1 MLKFKLNINKGV
13 ETLLLKDLLKKL
25 RESRGL
31 NKQELANKV
40 DISRS
45 YISTI
50 ESGKVEKPT
59 KKTLMKIAYVFDPD
73 DEQSIYSALLEASG
87 YDTESSKEE
96 YRDYI
101 NEMSA
106 NFQETNKFNA
116 EVLSGMK
123 YRVNKHDNSVV
134 FLDKPYMNVL
144 WLLEQE
150 DFKVYLGYEDDE
162 FFIDDNGTP
171 FNKPLE
177 LDDEDKNNL
186 LIQVHNFQ
194 SNLLLMKK
202 ALKNKND
209 IEALNIE
216 SMEYT
221 LIFDLL
227 NNRINDKNEL
237 ISKLAVINKEREIF
251 NAKEY
256 HEEINKAIE
265 EQDAIKLQRLVRI
278 TTINELKKYLSEQK

>member
-1 MLKFKLNINKGV
+1 MI
-13 ETLLLKDLLKKL
+13 LKDLLKNL

-31 NKQELANKV
+31 NKQELASKV

-73 DEQSIYSALLEASG
+73 DEQNIYSSLLEASG
-87 YDTESSKEE
+87 YDTKNSKEE
-96 YRDYI
+96 YRDYL

-106 NFQETNKFNA
+106 NFQETNKFNG

-134 FLDKPYMNVL
+134 FLDKPYMNIL

-150 DFKVYLGYEDDE
+150 DFRVYLGYEDDE

-171 FNKPLE
+171 FSKPLE

-186 LIQVHNFQ
+186 LFQVRNFQ

-202 ALKNKND
+202 ALKNKID
-209 IEALNIE
+209 IDELNID

-256 HEEINKAIE
+256 YEEINKAIE
-265 EQDAIKLQRLVRI
+265 DQDAIKLQRLVRI

>member
-1 MLKFKLNINKGV
+1 M
-13 ETLLLKDLLKKL
+13 LLKDLLKEL

-101 NEMSA
+101 NEMST
-106 NFQETNKFNA
+106 NFQETKKFNG
-116 EVLSGMK
+116 EVISGMK

-256 HEEINKAIE
+256 HEELDKAAQ
-265 EQDAIKLQRLVRI
+265 EQDALKLQRLIRM
-278 TTINELKKYLSEQK
+278 TTIVELKQYLSEQNKGD

>member
-1 MLKFKLNINKGV
+1 M
-13 ETLLLKDLLKKL
+13 LLKDLLKKL

>member
-1 MLKFKLNINKGV
+1 M
-13 ETLLLKDLLKKL
+13 LLKDLLKEL

-73 DEQSIYSALLEASG
+73 GEQNIYSVLLEASG
-87 YDTESSKEE
+87 YDTKKSKDE
-96 YRDYI
+96 YRNYL
-101 NEMSA
+101 NEMNA
-106 NFQETNKFNA
+106 NFQEKNKFNG
-116 EVLSGMK
+116 EILSGMK

-134 FLDKPYMNVL
+134 FLDKPYMNIL

-150 DFKVYLGYEDDE
+150 DFRVYLGYEDDE

-171 FNKPLE
+171 FSKPLE

-186 LIQVHNFQ
+186 LFQVRNFQ

-202 ALKNKND
+202 SLKNKID
-209 IEALNIE
+209 IDELTID
-216 SMEYT
+216 SKEYT

-237 ISKLAVINKEREIF
+237 ISKLAIINKEREIF

-265 EQDAIKLQRLVRI
+265 DQDAIKLQRLVRI

>member
-1 MLKFKLNINKGV
+1 M
-13 ETLLLKDLLKKL
+13 LLKDLLKEL

-101 NEMSA
+101 NEMST
-106 NFQETNKFNA
+106 NFQETKKFNG
-116 EVLSGMK
+116 EVISGMK

-186 LIQVHNFQ
+186 LIQVYNFQ

-256 HEEINKAIE
+256 HEELDKAAQ
-265 EQDAIKLQRLVRI
+265 EQDALKLQRLIRM
-278 TTINELKKYLSEQK
+278 TTIVELKQYLSEQNKGD

>member
-1 MLKFKLNINKGV
+1 M
-13 ETLLLKDLLKKL
+13 LLKDLLKEL

-101 NEMSA
+101 NEMST
-106 NFQETNKFNA
+106 NFQETKKFNG
-116 EVLSGMK
+116 EVISGMK

-256 HEEINKAIE
+256 YEELDKAAQ
-265 EQDAIKLQRLVRI
+265 EQDALKLQRLIRR
-278 TTINELKKYLSEQK
+278 TTIVELKQYLSEQNKGD

>member
-1 MLKFKLNINKGV
+1 M
-13 ETLLLKDLLKKL
+13 LLKDLLKEL

-40 DISRS
+40 NISRS

-73 DEQSIYSALLEASG
+73 DEQSIYSTLLEASG

-101 NEMSA
+101 NEMST
-106 NFQETNKFNA
+106 NFQETNKFNG
-116 EVLSGMK
+116 EVISGMK

-134 FLDKPYMNVL
+134 FLDKPYMNVV

-194 SNLLLMKK
+194 SNLLFMKK

-209 IEALNIE
+209 IEALKIK

-227 NNRINDKNEL
+227 NNRFNDKNEL

-251 NAKEY
+251 NVEEY
-256 HEEINKAIE
+256 HEEIEKAVE
-265 EQDAIKLQRLVRI
+265 QQDALKLQRLVRM
-278 TTINELKKYLSEQK
+278 TTINELKQYLSEQN

>member
-1 MLKFKLNINKGV
+1 M
-13 ETLLLKDLLKKL
+13 LLKDLLKEL

-40 DISRS
+40 NISRS

-73 DEQSIYSALLEASG
+73 DEQSIYSTLLEASG

-101 NEMSA
+101 NEMST
-106 NFQETNKFNA
+106 NFQETNKFNG
-116 EVLSGMK
+116 EVISGMK

-194 SNLLLMKK
+194 SNLLFMKK

-209 IEALNIE
+209 IEALKIK

-227 NNRINDKNEL
+227 NNRFNDKNEL

-251 NAKEY
+251 NVEEY
-256 HEEINKAIE
+256 HEEIEKAVE
-265 EQDAIKLQRLVRI
+265 QQDALKLQRLVRM
-278 TTINELKKYLSEQK
+278 TTINELKQYLSEQN

>member
-1 MLKFKLNINKGV
+1 M
-13 ETLLLKDLLKKL
+13 LLKDLLKKL

-106 NFQETNKFNA
+106 NFQDTNKFNA
-116 EVLSGMK
+116 EVVSGMK

>member
-1 MLKFKLNINKGV
+1 M
-13 ETLLLKDLLKKL
+13 LLKDLLKEL

-87 YDTESSKEE
+87 YDTEGSKEE

-101 NEMSA
+101 NEMST
-106 NFQETNKFNA
+106 NFQETKKFNG
-116 EVLSGMK
+116 EVISGMK

-256 HEEINKAIE
+256 YEELDKAAQ
-265 EQDAIKLQRLVRI
+265 EQDALKLQRLIRM
-278 TTINELKKYLSEQK
+278 TTIVELKQYLSEQNKGD

>member
-1 MLKFKLNINKGV
+1 M
-13 ETLLLKDLLKKL
+13 LLKDLLKEL

-101 NEMSA
+101 NEMST
-106 NFQETNKFNA
+106 NFQETKKFNG
-116 EVLSGMK
+116 EVISGMK

-256 HEEINKAIE
+256 YEELDKAAQ
-265 EQDAIKLQRLVRI
+265 EQDALKLQRLIRM
-278 TTINELKKYLSEQK
+278 TTIVELKQYLSEQNKGD

>member
-1 MLKFKLNINKGV
+1 M
-13 ETLLLKDLLKKL
+13 LLKDLLKEL

-40 DISRS
+40 NISRS

-73 DEQSIYSALLEASG
+73 DEQSIYSTLLEASG

-101 NEMSA
+101 NEMSK

-116 EVLSGMK
+116 EVISGMK

-177 LDDEDKNNL
+177 LDDENRNNL

-209 IEALNIE
+209 IEALKIE

-251 NAKEY
+251 NVEEY

-265 EQDAIKLQRLVRI
+265 VQDALKLQRLIRM
-278 TTINELKKYLSEQK
+278 TTLKELKQYLSEQN

>member
-1 MLKFKLNINKGV
+1 M
-13 ETLLLKDLLKKL
+13 LLKDLLKEL

-101 NEMSA
+101 NEMST
-106 NFQETNKFNA
+106 NFQETKKFNG
-116 EVLSGMK
+116 EVISGMK

-177 LDDEDKNNL
+177 LDYEDKNNL

-256 HEEINKAIE
+256 HEELDKAAQ
-265 EQDAIKLQRLVRI
+265 EQDALKLQRLIRM
-278 TTINELKKYLSEQK
+278 TTIVELKQYLSEQNKGD

>member
-1 MLKFKLNINKGV
+1 M
-13 ETLLLKDLLKKL
+13 LLKDLLKEL

-40 DISRS
+40 NISRS

-73 DEQSIYSALLEASG
+73 DEQSIYSTLLEASG

-101 NEMSA
+101 NEMST
-106 NFQETNKFNA
+106 NFQETNKFNG
-116 EVLSGMK
+116 EVISGMK

-194 SNLLLMKK
+194 SNLLFMKK

-209 IEALNIE
+209 IEALKIK

-227 NNRINDKNEL
+227 NNRFNDKNEL

-251 NAKEY
+251 NVEEY
-256 HEEINKAIE
+256 HEEIEKAVE
-265 EQDAIKLQRLVRI
+265 QQDALKLQRLVRM
-278 TTINELKKYLSEQK
+278 TTINELKQYLSEQNRGD

>member
-1 MLKFKLNINKGV
+1 
-13 ETLLLKDLLKKL
+13 
-25 RESRGL
+25 
-31 NKQELANKV
+31 
-40 DISRS
+40 
-45 YISTI
+45 
-50 ESGKVEKPT
+50 
-59 KKTLMKIAYVFDPD
+59 
-73 DEQSIYSALLEASG
+73 
-87 YDTESSKEE
+87 
-96 YRDYI
+96 
-101 NEMSA
+101 
-106 NFQETNKFNA
+106 
-116 EVLSGMK
+116 MK

-134 FLDKPYMNVL
+134 FLDKPYMNIL

-150 DFKVYLGYEDDE
+150 DFRVYLGYEDDE

-171 FNKPLE
+171 FSKPLE

-186 LIQVHNFQ
+186 LFQVRNFQ

-202 ALKNKND
+202 SLKNKID
-209 IEALNIE
+209 IDELTID
-216 SMEYT
+216 SKEYT

-237 ISKLAVINKEREIF
+237 ISKLAIINKEREIF

-265 EQDAIKLQRLVRI
+265 DQDAIKLQRLVRI

>member
-1 MLKFKLNINKGV
+1 M
-13 ETLLLKDLLKKL
+13 LLKDLLKEL

-73 DEQSIYSALLEASG
+73 GEQNIYSVLLEASG
-87 YDTESSKEE
+87 YDTKNSKEE
-96 YRDYI
+96 YRNYL
-101 NEMSA
+101 NEMNA
-106 NFQETNKFNA
+106 NFQETKKFNG
-116 EVLSGMK
+116 EILSGMK

-134 FLDKPYMNVL
+134 FLDKPYMNIL

-150 DFKVYLGYEDDE
+150 DFRVYLGYEDDE

-171 FNKPLE
+171 FSKPLE

-186 LIQVHNFQ
+186 LFQVRNFQ

-202 ALKNKND
+202 SLKNKID
-209 IEALNIE
+209 IDELTID
-216 SMEYT
+216 SKEYT

-237 ISKLAVINKEREIF
+237 ISKLAIINKEREIF

-265 EQDAIKLQRLVRI
+265 DQDAIKLQRLVRI

>member
-1 MLKFKLNINKGV
+1 MI
-13 ETLLLKDLLKKL
+13 LKDLLKNL

-73 DEQSIYSALLEASG
+73 DEQNIYSSLLEASG
-87 YDTESSKEE
+87 YDTKNSKEE
-96 YRDYI
+96 YRDYL

-106 NFQETNKFNA
+106 NFQETNKFNG

-134 FLDKPYMNVL
+134 FLDKPYMNIL

-150 DFKVYLGYEDDE
+150 DFRVYLGYEDDE

-171 FNKPLE
+171 FSKPLE

-186 LIQVHNFQ
+186 LFQVRNFQ

-202 ALKNKND
+202 ALKNKID
-209 IEALNIE
+209 IDELNID

-256 HEEINKAIE
+256 YEEINKAIE
-265 EQDAIKLQRLVRI
+265 DQDAIKLQRLVRI

>member
-1 MLKFKLNINKGV
+1 M
-13 ETLLLKDLLKKL
+13 LLKDLLKEL

-73 DEQSIYSALLEASG
+73 GEQNIYSVLLEASG
-87 YDTESSKEE
+87 YDTKNSKEE
-96 YRDYI
+96 YRNYL
-101 NEMSA
+101 NEMNA
-106 NFQETNKFNA
+106 NFQEKNKFNG
-116 EVLSGMK
+116 EILSGMK

-134 FLDKPYMNVL
+134 FLDKPYMNIL

-150 DFKVYLGYEDDE
+150 DFRVYLGYADDE

-171 FNKPLE
+171 FSKPLE

-186 LIQVHNFQ
+186 LFQVRNFQ

-202 ALKNKND
+202 SLKNKID
-209 IEALNIE
+209 IDELTID
-216 SMEYT
+216 SKEYT

-237 ISKLAVINKEREIF
+237 ISKLAIINKEREIF

-265 EQDAIKLQRLVRI
+265 DQDAIKLQRLVRI

>member
-1 MLKFKLNINKGV
+1 
-13 ETLLLKDLLKKL
+13 LLLKDLLKEL

-101 NEMSA
+101 NEMST
-106 NFQETNKFNA
+106 NFQETKKFNG
-116 EVLSGMK
+116 EVISGMK

-256 HEEINKAIE
+256 HEELDKAAQ
-265 EQDAIKLQRLVRI
+265 EQDALKLQRLIRM
-278 TTINELKKYLSEQK
+278 TTIVELKQYLSEQNKGD

>member
-1 MLKFKLNINKGV
+1 M
-13 ETLLLKDLLKKL
+13 LLKDLLKEL

-101 NEMSA
+101 NEMST
-106 NFQETNKFNA
+106 NFQETKKFNG
-116 EVLSGMK
+116 EVISGMK

-171 FNKPLE
+171 FNKQLE

-256 HEEINKAIE
+256 YEELDKAAQ
-265 EQDAIKLQRLVRI
+265 EQDALKLQRLIRM
-278 TTINELKKYLSEQK
+278 TTIVELKQYLSEQNKGD

>member
-1 MLKFKLNINKGV
+1 M
-13 ETLLLKDLLKKL
+13 LLKDLLKQL

-101 NEMSA
+101 NEMST
-106 NFQETNKFNA
+106 NFQETKKFNG
-116 EVLSGMK
+116 EVISGMK

-134 FLDKPYMNVL
+134 FLDKPYMNIL

-150 DFKVYLGYEDDE
+150 DFRVYLGYEDDE

-171 FNKPLE
+171 FSKPLE

-186 LIQVHNFQ
+186 LFQVRNFQ

-202 ALKNKND
+202 SLKNKID
-209 IEALNIE
+209 IDELTID
-216 SMEYT
+216 SKEYT

-237 ISKLAVINKEREIF
+237 ISKLAIINKEREKF

-265 EQDAIKLQRLVRI
+265 DQDAIKLQRLVRI

>member
-1 MLKFKLNINKGV
+1 M
-13 ETLLLKDLLKKL
+13 LLKDLLKEL

-73 DEQSIYSALLEASG
+73 GEQNIYSVLLEASG
-87 YDTESSKEE
+87 YDTKKSKDE
-96 YRDYI
+96 YRNYL
-101 NEMSA
+101 NEMNA
-106 NFQETNKFNA
+106 NFQEKNKING
-116 EVLSGMK
+116 EILSGMK

-134 FLDKPYMNVL
+134 FLDKPYMNIL

-150 DFKVYLGYEDDE
+150 DFRVYLGYEDDE

-171 FNKPLE
+171 FSKPLE

-186 LIQVHNFQ
+186 LFQVRNFQ

-202 ALKNKND
+202 SLKNKID
-209 IEALNIE
+209 IDELTID
-216 SMEYT
+216 SKEYT

-237 ISKLAVINKEREIF
+237 ISKLAIINKEREIF

-265 EQDAIKLQRLVRI
+265 DQDAIKLQRLVRI

>member
-1 MLKFKLNINKGV
+1 M
-13 ETLLLKDLLKKL
+13 LLKDLLKEL

-101 NEMSA
+101 NEMST
-106 NFQETNKFNA
+106 NFQETKKFNG
-116 EVLSGMK
+116 EVISGMK

-162 FFIDDNGTP
+162 FFIDNNGTP
-171 FNKPLE
+171 LNKPLE
-177 LDDEDKNNL
+177 LEDEDKNNL

-256 HEEINKAIE
+256 YEELDKAAQ
-265 EQDAIKLQRLVRI
+265 EQDALKLQRLIRM
-278 TTINELKKYLSEQK
+278 TTIVELKQYLSEQNKGD

>member
-1 MLKFKLNINKGV
+1 MI
-13 ETLLLKDLLKKL
+13 LKDLLKNL

-73 DEQSIYSALLEASG
+73 DEQNIYSSLLEASG
-87 YDTESSKEE
+87 YDTKNSKEE
-96 YRDYI
+96 YRDYL

-106 NFQETNKFNA
+106 NFQETNKFNG

-134 FLDKPYMNVL
+134 FLDKPYMNIL

-150 DFKVYLGYEDDE
+150 DFRVYLGYEDDE

-171 FNKPLE
+171 FSKPLE

-186 LIQVHNFQ
+186 LSQVRNFQ

-202 ALKNKND
+202 ALKNKID
-209 IEALNIE
+209 IDELNID

-256 HEEINKAIE
+256 YEEINKAIE
-265 EQDAIKLQRLVRI
+265 DQDAIKLQRLVRI

>member
-1 MLKFKLNINKGV
+1 M
-13 ETLLLKDLLKKL
+13 LLKDLLKKL

-116 EVLSGMK
+116 EVVSGMK

>member
-1 MLKFKLNINKGV
+1 M
-13 ETLLLKDLLKKL
+13 LLKDLLKEL

-40 DISRS
+40 NISRS

-73 DEQSIYSALLEASG
+73 DEQSIYNTLLEASG

-101 NEMSA
+101 NEMST
-106 NFQETNKFNA
+106 NFQETNKFNG
-116 EVLSGMK
+116 EVISGMK

-194 SNLLLMKK
+194 SNLLFMKK

-209 IEALNIE
+209 IEALKIK

-227 NNRINDKNEL
+227 NNRFNDKNEL

-251 NAKEY
+251 NVEEY
-256 HEEINKAIE
+256 HEEIEKAVE
-265 EQDAIKLQRLVRI
+265 QQDALKLQRLVRM
-278 TTINELKKYLSEQK
+278 TTINELKQYLSEQN